1 MSQPTEPQSGDFADL
16 EPLPELPPEV
26 PGTPAA
32 PAAPGEP
39 SARAPRGPGAP
50 SAASIAAR
58 AQEKAPQLLKKASLI
73 LIGGSLLP
81 WMPVSLPGNTAFAN
95 LGMKL
100 ALLLGC
106 WLVLQGVLAHFNQ
119 PTKVQFGKQPLLAGK
134 KGMLGA
140 ITGLHALGTLVIL
153 VTLALQLKVVAAD
166 LKVLGESITMLLGGL
181 TFAHIVGYEKGGKF
195 SPLYPLMFLG
205 CALGGLASLVG
216 AINNAKWLAALGS
229 AVITSAGVLAVYTI
243 AVAMMQAKKDG
254 DIKRANALEA
264 RKQARGAKR

>member
-1 MSQPTEPQSGDFADL
+1 MSQPTEPQSGDFAHL

-26 PGTPAA
+26 PSTPVAA
-32 PAAPGEP
+32 SEP
-39 SARAPRGPGAP
+39 PARAPRGPSTP
-50 SAASIAAR
+50 SAASVAAR

-73 LIGGSLLP
+73 LIAGSLLP
-81 WMPVSLPGNTAFAN
+81 WLPVDLDAKTLSAN
-95 LGMKL
+95 AALKL
-100 ALLLGC
+100 LLLLGC
-106 WLVLQGVLAHFNQ
+106 WLVLQGVLAHFKQ

-140 ITGLHALGTLVIL
+140 FTGLHALGTALIL
-153 VTLALQLKVVAAD
+153 GALAAQFVVLAAD
-166 LKVLGESITMLLGGL
+166 LKVFAESITMLLGGL

-195 SPLYPLMFLG
+195 SPLYPMMFLG

-216 AINNAKWLAALGS
+216 AINNGKWLAALGS
-229 AVITSAGVLAVYTI
+229 AVITTAGVIAVYTI

-254 DIKRANALEA
+254 DIKRASALEA